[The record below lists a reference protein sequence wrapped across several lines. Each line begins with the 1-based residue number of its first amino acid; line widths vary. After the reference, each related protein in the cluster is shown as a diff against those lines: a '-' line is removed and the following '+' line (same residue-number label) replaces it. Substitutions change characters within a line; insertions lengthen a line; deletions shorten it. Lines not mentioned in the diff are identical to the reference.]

1 MKKSEEI
8 LRMERDMNE
17 NPELLEK
24 LKAEVRRIAEA
35 GEAECDGEALLKAAA
50 ELGYTITLDEQDR
63 AAAELEAVDDEEL
76 EKVAGGI
83 EENDK
88 TQEWCAYDYKCVA
101 AWNSSHQDE
110 KGHDNWCV
118 TGWHCYV
125 ATLHSE
131 AESEEVSCLKD
142 YMCEL
147 AYKKIRSL
155 KHLVG

>member
-1 MKKSEEI
+1 MKKTDEM

-17 NPELLEK
+17 NPGLMEK
-24 LKAEVRRIAEA
+24 LETEFMRIVDAK
-35 GEAECDGEALLKAAA
+35 EAESDGEALLKAAA
-50 ELGYTITLDEQDR
+50 ALGYTITLDEQDR

-83 EENDK
+83 EEYDK
-88 TQEWCAYDYKCVA
+88 TQEWCVYDYKCVA

-142 YMCEL
+142 YRCEL
-147 AYKKIRSL
+147 VFKDI
-155 KHLVG
+155 KHFSDYD